1 MLLFTILL
9 RRTRRVMICMRRAA
23 INALAFSA
31 ATMLLVLISYTTF
44 KGEPLF
50 SVSTAL
56 LLMLAV
62 MGSAFVV
69 FFFVEVGKYGK
80 KIFHRYDEDMIGG
93 AFTGLGKKSQRFES
107 GLWTLHSG
115 DFEAALNIFTELDA
129 SDIEC
134 SREEQGVLS
143 FYRGRCYQIMGMY
156 PNAVVNYEKA
166 EEFGYSL
173 PELPLFKARSCAA
186 TGATNKAIE
195 ILKGIMDTDHK
206 YSCRAR
212 YEIGSVYIKL
222 NDGENALKWFNE
234 AIERRECYADALGGA
249 ALAYTIMRDLH
260 KGEEYF
266 RMALINNIEDPHGFT
281 TYFKKVQAAVMLESH
296 PGKEDTITH
305 NA

>member
-1 MLLFTILL
+1 MLLLTILL
-9 RRTRRVMICMRRAA
+9 RRTKRVMVCMKRAA
-23 INALAFSA
+23 VNALAFDA
-31 ATMLLVLISYTTF
+31 ATMFLALTAHLLF
-44 KGEPLF
+44 NGDRDF
-50 SVSTAL
+50 SAPTAF
-56 LLMLAV
+56 LMMTAVFLA
-62 MGSAFVV
+62 AFIV
-69 FFFVEVGKYGK
+69 FFLVEVSKYGT
-80 KIFHRYDEDMIGG
+80 KIFHRFDEEMIGG
-93 AFTGLGKKSQRFES
+93 AFTGLGKKCQRFES

-129 SDIEC
+129 SDLER

-166 EEFGYSL
+166 EEYGYSL
-173 PELPLFKARSCAA
+173 PELPLFKARSCAESGSA
-186 TGATNKAIE
+186 NKAVE

-222 NDGENALKWFNE
+222 NDGENALKWFSE
-234 AIERRECYADALGGA
+234 AIERRESYAEALGGA
-249 ALAYTIMRDLH
+249 ALACTLMRDIK

-281 TYFKKVQAAVMLESH
+281 TYFKKVQAAVMLETQSDK
-296 PGKEDTITH
+296 GDSVSH